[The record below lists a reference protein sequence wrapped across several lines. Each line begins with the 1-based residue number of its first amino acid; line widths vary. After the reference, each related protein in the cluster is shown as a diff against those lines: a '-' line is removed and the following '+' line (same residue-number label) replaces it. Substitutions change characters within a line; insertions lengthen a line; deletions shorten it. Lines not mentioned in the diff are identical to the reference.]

1 MNGDLFRFVQFEF
14 PWELGPTAGR
24 YVVRDHAGEA
34 DLRVLV
40 FAVLGTRERRLIGRR
55 RARDAEPE
63 PEPMPVA
70 TSRATIIRGQAVGA
84 SGAEAWVAD
93 PSAPLGEELAV
104 LNRVLSLHRVA
115 AVDHTVREVRLE
127 QALVVRVGYGRG
139 EEVAEGR
146 WTAAVEPGEPREPRV
161 RTRHLSRPQ
170 DRLAALLGGRDA
182 ALACEELVLRC
193 RADLDGGRH
202 REAALQMRV
211 ALEAAIA
218 ELAAWRERGDMA
230 SRIEELKTHR
240 SAVGDA
246 ANAALLGGLDEGS
259 IDAVYDALD
268 RVESALRARVA
279 YGAV

>member
-1 MNGDLFRFVQFEF
+1 MTGSLFRFVQFEF

-40 FAVLGTRERRLIGRR
+40 FAVLGTRERRLIGKRKP
-55 RARDAEPE
+55 RDVAPE

-70 TSRATIIRGQAVGA
+70 TSRATVIRGQGVESAE
-84 SGAEAWVAD
+84 AEAWVSD
-93 PSAPLGEELAV
+93 PAAPLADELAV
-104 LNRVLSLHRVA
+104 LNRVLALQRVA
-115 AVDHTVREVRLE
+115 VADPTVREVRLE

-146 WTAAVEPGEPREPRV
+146 WTTAVEPGEPREPRV
-161 RTRHLSRPQ
+161 RSRAALRPQ
-170 DRLAALLGGRDA
+170 DRLASLLGGRDA
-182 ALACEELVLRC
+182 ALACEELVLRA

-202 REAALQMRV
+202 REAALQLRV
-211 ALEAAIA
+211 ALEAAIS

-230 SRIEELKTHR
+230 TRIEELKTHR
-240 SAVGDA
+240 SAVGEA
-246 ANAALLGGLDEGS
+246 ANSALEGGLDEPA

-268 RVESALRARVA
+268 RIESALRARVA